1 MRLARANDSYEP
13 AHARPPVV
21 RKRSYGALIV
31 LALYATALGLNE
43 WRIQRHVEAV
53 RERERI
59 TRVVDVA
66 PVALDPAED
75 LD

>member
-1 MRLARANDSYEP
+1 MRLARANASYEP
-13 AHARPPVV
+13 AHARHPVI
-21 RKRSYGALIV
+21 RKRSYGAVIV

-53 RERERI
+53 RERER
-59 TRVVDVA
+59 TARVVDVV
-66 PVALDPAED
+66 PVALDPAVD

>member
-21 RKRSYGALIV
+21 RKRSYGALVV
-31 LALYATALGLNE
+31 LVLYAAALGLNE

-53 RERERI
+53 RERERVA
-59 TRVVDVA
+59 RVIDVA
-66 PVALDPAED
+66 PTAAESAGALD
-75 LD
+75 